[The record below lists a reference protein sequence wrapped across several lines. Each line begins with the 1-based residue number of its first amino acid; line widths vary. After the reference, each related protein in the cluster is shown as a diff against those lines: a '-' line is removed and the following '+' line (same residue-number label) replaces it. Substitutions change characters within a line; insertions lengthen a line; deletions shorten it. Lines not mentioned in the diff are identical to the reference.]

1 MKLNLETASL
11 SEVEVVVKEC
21 KKMVTKRALASAGAG
36 AIPVPGVDIVA
47 DVSMLLELIPSITR
61 KFGLEEEDLG
71 GLPNEIKIIVAKVLA
86 DYAADFLGKAVVKD
100 LILNVLKRFGVRVA
114 SKQVVKYIPILGQ
127 GAAAILSFT
136 LMKVVGNSHVYDCE
150 KAVIKTI
157 NERDS
162 KK

>member
-1 MKLNLETASL
+1 
-11 SEVEVVVKEC
+11 
-21 KKMVTKRALASAGAG
+21 
-36 AIPVPGVDIVA
+36 
-47 DVSMLLELIPSITR
+47 
-61 KFGLEEEDLG
+61 
-71 GLPNEIKIIVAKVLA
+71 LA

-150 KAVIKTI
+150 KAVKNIIK
-157 NERDS
+157 ERDL
-162 KK
+162 KKINGE